1 MSAPL
6 ANRIVAN
13 FKAAAT
19 RDKQE
24 IPFDLISD
32 AAEVLEAVKA
42 LK

>member
-1 MSAPL
+1 MSTPL

-19 RDKQE
+19 RDKKKF
-24 IPFDLISD
+24 PLGLISD
-32 AAEVLEAVKA
+32 PAEVLEAVKA